1 MTPVMLRQLWSL
13 IETTQ
18 ATLLVTLDDATLVQ
32 WLLKQ
37 LKMNSALNGKESDLL
52 DEYIQ
57 SRLSLIRDL
66 AQQRLAPELL

>member
-18 ATLLVTLDDATLVQ
+18 ATLLVNLDDATLVQ

-37 LKMNSALNGKESDLL
+37 LKTNSVINGNETDMLND
-52 DEYIQ
+52 YIE

-66 AQQRLAPELL
+66 AEQRLAPERF